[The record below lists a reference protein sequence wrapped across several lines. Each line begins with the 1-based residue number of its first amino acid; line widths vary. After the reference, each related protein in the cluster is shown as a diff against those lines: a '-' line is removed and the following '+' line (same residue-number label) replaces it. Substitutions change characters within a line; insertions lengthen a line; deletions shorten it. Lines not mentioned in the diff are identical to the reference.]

1 MGQAAS
7 TPAPRAPSSRVPPAA
22 STRTPPAASTRIPR
36 AAAAVPPRAP
46 HVAATAPAAAPA
58 KRVVVRTTNIKR
70 EKFTAPPKDAG
81 VFYFETERGRRLC
94 WKIGTQPA
102 HEFVRSSGVV
112 GANAKFFKSSSV
124 RVFFPI
130 KNDYYV
136 VRAVRGMRNITLEK
150 ILTCIEKT
158 APLAVAYHIQRDLGT
173 AVVTT
178 EDVARLLKRVEVC
191 HLLLRRVGGG
201 NHVYVQLSGS
211 L

>member
-7 TPAPRAPSSRVPPAA
+7 APSPRGPPRGPRAPSA
-22 STRTPPAASTRIPR
+22 TPPRVAPA
-36 AAAAVPPRAP
+36 PPR
-46 HVAATAPAAAPA
+46 VAPAPPPPRVAPSHVPHGAPA
-58 KRVVVRTTNIKR
+58 QPKRIVVRTTNLRR

-94 WKIGTQPA
+94 WKIGTHPA
-102 HEFVRSSGVV
+102 REFLRSGGIA

-124 RVFFPI
+124 RIFFPI
-130 KNDYYV
+130 KNEYYV
-136 VRAVRGMRNITLEK
+136 VRVVRGMRNITLEK
-150 ILTCIEKT
+150 IMTCIEKS
-158 APLAVAYHIQRDLGT
+158 APMAVAYHIQRDLGT

-178 EDVARLLKRVEVC
+178 EDVSRLLKRIEVC